1 MMNFDRN
8 ENIGKAGDD
17 NEYIEIA
24 PRTWVLKI
32 KEDNPKEEPK
42 ECNTPTPV
50 TSNKYRKDNKR
61 KLELRKEGR
70 VVKEYE
76 SLNKASKALGV
87 SIASIYKYSDKY
99 HSNPD
104 KDGYTWDLK

>member
-8 ENIGKAGDD
+8 ENIGKMGDG

-32 KEDNPKEEPK
+32 KEDNQKEEPK
-42 ECNTPTPV
+42 ECNTPNSET
-50 TSNKYRKDNKR
+50 TNKYRKDNKR

-70 VVKEYE
+70 VEKEYE
-76 SLNKASKALGV
+76 RLNKTSKALGV
-87 SIASIYKYSDKY
+87 AIASIYK
-99 HSNPD
+99 
-104 KDGYTWDLK
+104 